1 VTLSQTKKQPC
12 FSEHD
17 KVEPPQA
24 VTKRLLLQGLE
35 NQKSN
40 SIQMLL
46 NIKLFCPDI
55 VGLGASGGAG
65 YPGILAFS
73 RNIISLGIICVGI

>member
-1 VTLSQTKKQPC
+1 MTISQTKKQPSH
-12 FSEHD
+12 SEHD

-24 VTKRLLLQGLE
+24 VTKRLLFQALE

-46 NIKLFCPDI
+46 NIKLFC
-55 VGLGASGGAG
+55 LGN
-65 YPGILAFS
+65 L
-73 RNIISLGIICVGI
+73 